1 MKKRVVLLMACLAIL
16 PLLCAGG
23 EPAKS
28 PEGAAASPGV
38 QAASAQGVVRLSE
51 AALEMAEVK
60 LAPVETHQGRCVLK
74 AMGKFLAPQAQT
86 AIVSYSF
93 PGRVAE
99 VRAKVGDWVEKGQT
113 VVLLESQEVGEA
125 KSEFFKA
132 VAALELAKVNLD
144 RETRLLQNGIGVKK
158 GLLAAQADHKLAQ
171 ANAEAAEKKLHV
183 LGFSEECV
191 KEITTAHE
199 INPTVTLVAPI
210 SGKVVASK
218 AILGAMVDQSTEIL
232 TIIDPRSLWAD
243 AEIYEKDLAKVKIG
257 QKVEIAVPAYGEEL
271 FRGAVSHI
279 GDLVDEETRT
289 ITVRAEVSNQD
300 QRLKPGMFA
309 DVCVLRN
316 GIEPM
321 VMVPAAAVLE
331 EGKRKIVFVKQDD
344 GFLRREVETNAVEG
358 DQVQI
363 VKGLKAGEQIVVQ
376 GNHQLRS
383 ELQRELL
390 QASHAH

>member
-1 MKKRVVLLMACLAIL
+1 M
-16 PLLCAGG
+16 
-23 EPAKS
+23 
-28 PEGAAASPGV
+28 
-38 QAASAQGVVRLSE
+38 
-51 AALEMAEVK
+51 
-60 LAPVETHQGRCVLK
+60 
-74 AMGKFLAPQAQT
+74 
-86 AIVSYSF
+86 
-93 PGRVAE
+93 
-99 VRAKVGDWVEKGQT
+99 
-113 VVLLESQEVGEA
+113 
-125 KSEFFKA
+125 
-132 VAALELAKVNLD
+132 
-144 RETRLLQNGIGVKK
+144 
-158 GLLAAQADHKLAQ
+158 
-171 ANAEAAEKKLHV
+171 
-183 LGFSEECV
+183 
-191 KEITTAHE
+191 
-199 INPTVTLVAPI
+199 
-210 SGKVVASK
+210 
-218 AILGAMVDQSTEIL
+218 
-232 TIIDPRSLWAD
+232 
-243 AEIYEKDLAKVKIG
+243 KIG

-331 EGKRKIVFVKQDD
+331 EGKQKIVFVKQDD